1 MVIVK
6 EKDKEEINMNIFRDV
21 LNKLIK
27 DEKIKFSFYNN
38 SLLDLELLQVCYD
51 ESKNALELEF
61 RDVMGEHLK
70 ELRDIMDRR

>member
-6 EKDKEEINMNIFRDV
+6 EKNKEEINMNIFIEV

-70 ELRDIMDRR
+70 ELRDILDRR

>member
-1 MVIVK
+1 MK

>member
-1 MVIVK
+1 MK
-6 EKDKEEINMNIFRDV
+6 KKNEEETNMEIFRDL
-21 LNKLIK
+21 LNELLN
-27 DEKIKFSFYNN
+27 DNKITFSFYNN
-38 SLLDLELLQVCYD
+38 SLLELELLQVCYD

>member
-1 MVIVK
+1 MK

-61 RDVMGEHLK
+61 RDMMGEHLK

>member
-1 MVIVK
+1 MK
-6 EKDKEEINMNIFRDV
+6 EKNKEEINMNIFREV

-70 ELRDIMDRR
+70 ELRDILDRR